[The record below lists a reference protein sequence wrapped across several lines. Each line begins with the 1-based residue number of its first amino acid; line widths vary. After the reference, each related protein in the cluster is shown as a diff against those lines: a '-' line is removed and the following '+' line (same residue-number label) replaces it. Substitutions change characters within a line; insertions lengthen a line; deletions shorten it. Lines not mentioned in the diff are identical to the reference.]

1 MIAAQS
7 IWRKSFSLVFHIG
20 SHVTRQR
27 TENRYAASS
36 ACSRV
41 ALPRK
46 TWTPP
51 PIQAF
56 SAKPANSMK
65 TKPMAKAVVRQ
76 LEPLLTIDDVARVCK
91 VSVKTVRRWIESGEL
106 RAAKLG
112 AQWRIRPKDLELFIA
127 DRVR

>member
-1 MIAAQS
+1 
-7 IWRKSFSLVFHIG
+7 
-20 SHVTRQR
+20 
-27 TENRYAASS
+27 
-36 ACSRV
+36 
-41 ALPRK
+41 
-46 TWTPP
+46 
-51 PIQAF
+51 
-56 SAKPANSMK
+56 MK

-91 VSVKTVRRWIESGEL
+91 VSVKTVRRWIESAEL